1 MLIFA
6 GVQYGES
13 HGLPQ
18 NVLIKKKVVMVA
30 LLSSGLQ
37 RMRVL
42 KSYSYTPRWVVF
54 LVDVGLCLL
63 AVGISF
69 LFWANFRIDRM
80 PWEILLK
87 GAVVIVGVRMVSFVI
102 GRTYSGIVRF
112 TGTEDALR
120 IFYVLSAG
128 EVFLVLFNC
137 VYFLFGGEFFVPF
150 GFMLTEYVLLTSMM
164 VMTRMVIKHLYAQFI
179 GNQRAKKNVIICGSD
194 EYGVMAKH
202 AMDNSVDVAYN
213 IIAFVDLNNRKA
225 GKVLE
230 GIRIYRLDALE
241 DLLTRNKVDKVV
253 IAKKVISPD
262 RKREIVDTCLNH
274 DVQVLEVPRFESW
287 INGELT
293 MQHIRNIKIED
304 LLERSVIHIDETNLR
319 KQLLNKVVLV
329 TGAAGSIGSEIVRQ
343 LTHFKPSLIVLFDQA
358 ESPLYDIELELKEDF
373 SYSDYKIEIGDIR
386 DAKRVEGVFN
396 AYHPDIV
403 YHAAAYK
410 HVPMMEKHPLESVKT
425 NVFGTKNVADCA
437 VRYGVKRFVMIST
450 DKAVNPTNVMG
461 ASKRIAEIYT
471 QSLNKVSETCFIT
484 TRFGNVLGS
493 NGSVIPRFKKQIEAG
508 GPITVTH
515 PDITRFFMTIPEA
528 CQLVLQAGALGN
540 GGEIFVFDM
549 GKSVRIVD
557 LARKMIKLS
566 GYEVGKDIHI
576 VFTGLRPGEKLYE
589 EVLNVKETTLPTVHE
604 RIKIAKV
611 REYNY
616 ADVKA
621 SIGRL
626 HEALESGD
634 NFVVVRQMKYIV
646 PEFKSKNSVFES
658 VDFQVEEES
667 EAHKMEEILRT
678 ITEPKTE
685 EVKE

>member
-1 MLIFA
+1 
-6 GVQYGES
+6 
-13 HGLPQ
+13 
-18 NVLIKKKVVMVA
+18 MVA

-54 LVDVGLCLL
+54 LVDVGLSLL

-69 LFWANFRIDRM
+69 LFWANFRIDRI
-80 PWEILLK
+80 PWELLLK
-87 GAVVIVGVRMVSFVI
+87 GAVVIAGVRVLSFAV

-120 IFYVLSAG
+120 IFYVLTAG
-128 EVFLVLFNC
+128 EIVLALGNC
-137 VYFLFGGEFFVPF
+137 VYFLFEGAFFVPF
-150 GFMLTEYVLLTSMM
+150 GLMLTEYVLLTSMM
-164 VMTRMVIKHLYAQFI
+164 IMTRMVIKHLYAQFI
-179 GNQRAKKNVIICGSD
+179 GNQRTKKNVIICGSD

-230 GIRIYRLDALE
+230 GIRIYRLDTLE
-241 DLLTRNKVDKVV
+241 DLLNRNKVDKVV

-262 RKREIVDTCLNH
+262 RKREIVDICLNH
-274 DVQVLEVPRFESW
+274 DVNVLEVPRFESW

-373 SYSDYKIEIGDIR
+373 SCSDYKIEIGDIR
-386 DAKRVEGVFN
+386 DRRRVEGIFST
-396 AYHPDIV
+396 YHPDIV

-437 VRYGVKRFVMIST
+437 VKYGAKRFVMIST
-450 DKAVNPTNVMG
+450 DKAVNPTTVMG

-471 QSLNKVSETCFIT
+471 QSLNKVADTCFIT

-621 SIGRL
+621 SIERL
-626 HEALESGD
+626 HQALEMGD
-634 NFVVVRQMKYIV
+634 NFGVVRQMKYIV
-646 PEFKSKNSVFES
+646 PEFKSKNSVFETI
-658 VDFQVEEES
+658 DFQIEEES
-667 EAHKMEEILRT
+667 AAHKMDEVLKT
-678 ITEPKTE
+678 VTEPKSQ